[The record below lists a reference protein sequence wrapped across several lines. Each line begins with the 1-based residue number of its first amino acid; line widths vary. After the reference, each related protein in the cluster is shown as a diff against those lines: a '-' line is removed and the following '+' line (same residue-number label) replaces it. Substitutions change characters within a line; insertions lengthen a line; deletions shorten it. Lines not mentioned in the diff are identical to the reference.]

1 MITAAERK
9 ASNAVTIQKFI
20 EKEMEFSDWTAQE
33 FASRAGLPL
42 DVIERLLAGSQER
55 SRVITAGIGQMMLR
69 SKLTCFNDI

>member
-9 ASNAVTIQKFI
+9 ASKAVTIQAFI
-20 EKEMEFSDWTAQE
+20 EKEMEARDWTAQE
-33 FASRAGLPL
+33 FANRAGLPL

-55 SRVITAGIGQMMLR
+55 TREITASIGQMMLR